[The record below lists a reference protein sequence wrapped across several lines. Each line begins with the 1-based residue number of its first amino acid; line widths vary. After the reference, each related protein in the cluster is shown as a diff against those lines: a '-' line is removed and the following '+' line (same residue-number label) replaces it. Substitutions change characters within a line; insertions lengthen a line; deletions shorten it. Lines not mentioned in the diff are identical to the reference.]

1 MNIHELKD
9 QADNARRE
17 LERERDQVR
26 ERDGWLSGYINVLNA
41 LDNLLAKIDRM
52 EEELERCQR
61 EMDDLTALLE
71 QKETENADLRQQLL
85 EKEKQQLESEK
96 QQLESEKQQ
105 LEAEASAKPTEI
117 HNHFGKGSSAQV
129 FNDKVTGKFLKMKK
143 PWKKREKKQETRRK
157 A

>member
-26 ERDGWLSGYINVLNA
+26 ERDGWLSGYINVVNA

-61 EMDDLTALLE
+61 EMDDLTAQLE
-71 QKETENADLRQQLL
+71 QKETENVGLHQQML
-85 EKEKQQLESEK
+85 EKENQQLESEK
-96 QQLESEKQQ
+96 QQQ
-105 LEAEASAKPTEI
+105 EAEASAKPTEI
-117 HNHFGKGSSAQV
+117 HNHFGRGSSAQV

>member
-1 MNIHELKD
+1 MSEEEFMACYDDASREVDDEQDDLKERCERLAARRRVLDAARDAYWKMEELKEEVERKQTEID
-9 QADNARRE
+9 E
-17 LERERDQVR
+17 LEEQLEQRDK
-26 ERDGWLSGYINVLNA
+26 EI
-41 LDNLLAKIDRM
+41 
-52 EEELERCQR
+52 
-61 EMDDLTALLE
+61 DDL
-71 QKETENADLRQQLL
+71 RRQLL
-85 EKEKQQLESEK
+85 EVQNH
-96 QQLESEKQQ
+96 QLESEKQQ